1 MHRLLARPRL
11 LGLICAAGAVGLGIA
26 YLVMAGAPARYTII
40 NMAAFAVGT
49 VLWLALRVRTPLR
62 WSGFAMVVL
71 AALLLATA
79 VGGRALDGVTRWV
92 MIGPLSMQTSF
103 VVLPAMI
110 VLYARKAD
118 LTGTAGILLAAAAL
132 AAQPDRAMAAM
143 LATGAAVVA
152 ASKPGKLNVMALV
165 GSAIAFVITL
175 FRPDTLP
182 AQPFVERVL
191 NTAFD
196 VHVLAGIAV
205 LLGCLLLVAP
215 AWPAIWRPSERTV
228 LLAFGASWAAS
239 ITAAAAGNYPTPVV
253 GYGGAA
259 ILGYLLS
266 VALLPDRAMRRA
278 PAQGATASSGG

>member
-1 MHRLLARPRL
+1 MHWLLARPRL

-26 YLVMAGAPARYTII
+26 YLVMAGAPARYIMI
-40 NMAAFAVGT
+40 NIAAFAVGT

-79 VGGRALDGVTRWV
+79 VGGRTLDGVTRWV

-103 VVLPAMI
+103 VVLPAII

-118 LTGTAGILLAAAAL
+118 LTGTAGILVAAAAL

-152 ASKPGKLNVMALV
+152 ASRPGKLTVMALA
-165 GSAIAFVITL
+165 GSAIACVITL

-191 NTAFD
+191 DTAFD

-228 LLAFGASWAAS
+228 LLAFGASWAAA
-239 ITAAAAGNYPTPVV
+239 IAAAAAGNYPTPVV